1 MLWQWGWPLDQA
13 IKRFKFGKDLALGRD
28 LAAIFSQRLKQQPPT
43 LKPDCFV
50 AMPMHQTR
58 IRERGFNQAAI
69 LASALAQAYQRPLL
83 NTAKRIRQTPA
94 QSGLNRQQRLRNLK
108 GAFAIETKLDGQHVA
123 IVDDVMTTGS
133 SAQVLSEALLNAG
146 AASVEVYVLCKV
158 T

>member
-13 IKRFKFGKDLALGRD
+13 IKRFKFGQDLALGKD
-28 LAAIFSQRLKQQPPT
+28 LAAIFSKQLKQRLPSPPA
-43 LKPDCFV
+43 DAFV
-50 AMPMHQTR
+50 AMPMHKTR
-58 IRERGFNQAAI
+58 LRERGFNQAAV

-83 NTAKRIRQTPA
+83 STAKRIRETPA
-94 QSGLNRQQRLRNLK
+94 QSGLNRQQRLKNLK
-108 GAFAIETKLDGQHVA
+108 GAFAIESRLDGQHIA

-133 SAQVLSEALLNAG
+133 SAQVLSEALLDAG